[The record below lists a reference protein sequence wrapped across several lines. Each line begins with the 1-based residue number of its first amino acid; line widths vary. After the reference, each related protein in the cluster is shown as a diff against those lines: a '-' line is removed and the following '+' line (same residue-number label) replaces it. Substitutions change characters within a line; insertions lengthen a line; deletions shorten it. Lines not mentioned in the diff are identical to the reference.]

1 MQLMPDSPI
10 RQVTLEVEAHVD
22 NAGWDQPPRLYGLV
36 PTTEILQH
44 EPAAAQE
51 LGIDPDTAPGT
62 LTPVE
67 QEALPLDRPLEN
79 VLDGIMW
86 PPQVV
91 GCAVVLE
98 RLMLPPDAESGLP
111 DDAEHAHGYATN
123 HPDRQEVR
131 IAAGVTRDGDV
142 HCAVRLHHPPHEDAQ
157 LYEGPELVPGLVEKL
172 EQTLA
177 D

>member
-1 MQLMPDSPI
+1 MQLSPDSPI
-10 RQVTLEVEAHVD
+10 RQVTLEVEAHV
-22 NAGWDQPPRLYGLV
+22 AHSGWDQPPRLYGLV

-44 EPAAAQE
+44 EPAAAAE
-51 LGIDPDTAPGT
+51 LGIDPESAPGT
-62 LTPVE
+62 LTPIE
-67 QEALPLDRPLEN
+67 QDSLPLDRPLED
-79 VLDGIMW
+79 VLDTIMW

-98 RLMLPPDAESGLP
+98 RVMLPPDAETQLP
-111 DDAEHAHGYATN
+111 ADPGTVHEYAAN

-131 IAAGVTRDGDV
+131 IAAAVTRDGDV
-142 HCAVRLHHPPHEDAQ
+142 HCAVRLHHPSQPDAD